1 MRFKNATTA
10 IDQELGRIAGVQHR
24 AWGISNAEERRKS
37 DFRKAF
43 YEAFEKYTAG
53 YMEFIKGLVKTCS
66 SCKNETVIP
75 KNVFRND
82 KGLVVVWKCQT
93 CGRIIRTFEPK
104 AELLGNFKRALKKH

>member
-53 YMEFIKGLVKTCS
+53 YMEFIKGLV
-66 SCKNETVIP
+66 
-75 KNVFRND
+75 
-82 KGLVVVWKCQT
+82 VVWKCQT
-93 CGRIIRTFEPK
+93 CGRIVRTFEPK
-104 AELLGNFKRALKKH
+104 AELLGNFKRALEKH